1 MIIEREHIDMDSA
14 IGVVIAFSVLSGIF
28 YLFGNMYTSLFQ
40 KRESVSCQWLTGF
53 VIFLSLF
60 AIVDIPLETMEVTF
74 QTLVNVFLA
83 VCLGTIA
90 VCATICIR
98 SRKKYRRAE
107 IKPLDTFTMIF
118 IILIVIQVIYGM
130 YNSIYTSYMDT
141 AYYNGNTMNAIY
153 TNTMYEYSPYTGL
166 YAPESIEQND
176 SYSMLIAVLA
186 RLFCMHPLVMINRI
200 FGIIEIVA
208 VNIIIYEIAYRLS
221 ESNKQVAVCTV
232 ALHAVMSIMTWQA
245 SSINEAFLWTRMA
258 ESKSMLANIYLP
270 LVLLGLIIVAKKI
283 DQKYGWILLGLFV
296 FAGSAMSLS
305 GIFMIFAM
313 LGVGLF
319 AIFIYHPRTRYFLYA
334 VFCAM
339 PCICVGMIRLL

>member
-1 MIIEREHIDMDSA
+1 MNSAVGVGIGIII
-14 IGVVIAFSVLSGIF
+14 LSGIF
-28 YLFGNMYTSLFQ
+28 IILGKCCTIFKKDEHFGM
-40 KRESVSCQWLTGF
+40 QWLIGF
-53 VIFLSLF
+53 AIFLSIF
-60 AIVDIPLETMEVTF
+60 AVVDMPLEMLHVSFLTLSYTTAAVMGAVTTGCLIVCIRKRNKF
-74 QTLVNVFLA
+74 AKKALQMPDTLTLVL
-83 VCLGTIA
+83 LTI
-90 VCATICIR
+90 
-98 SRKKYRRAE
+98 
-107 IKPLDTFTMIF
+107 
-118 IILIVIQVIYGM
+118 IIVQIIYGM

-186 RLFCMHPLVMINRI
+186 KLFCMHPLVMINRI